1 MKELLDVIEAIEG
14 LDATGDDYALATV
27 VSVQGSTY
35 RRPGARQLVM
45 ATGSS
50 VGSVS
55 GGCLDS
61 EVRTAAQGVMAD
73 GDHRVATYDLT
84 AEDDLVWGWGLGC
97 SGITEVL
104 FEPARTAHPLANSL
118 GRALAED
125 TPIAIVTVIESNELD
140 VGRRMVVSRE
150 AVEGSLGTGAWDD
163 VATAA
168 ALAALDDDQSGP
180 VALETSDGA
189 ARVFVEAILA
199 PPALLVC
206 GAGRDVVP
214 VVAAASQLGWRP
226 VVADSRDKFLN
237 RERFPQAHGFA
248 PGGPAA
254 LGEHLPLDGR
264 TYVMLMSHN
273 FLQDGDY
280 LATLLGT
287 EVAYLGL
294 LGPRERADQLLK
306 YAAEQGVDATPEDLA
321 KIHGPAGLDIG
332 AEGAEEIAWAIMTEV
347 LAAHRGRK
355 GGSLRERKGSIHDTD
370 G

>member
-1 MKELLDVIEAIEG
+1 MRELLDVIEAIER
-14 LDATGDDYALATV
+14 LEATGDDYALATV

-35 RRPGARQLVM
+35 RRPGARQLIM
-45 ATGSS
+45 ADGRS

-61 EVRTAAQGVMAD
+61 EVRTTAQEVMAD
-73 GDHRVATYDLT
+73 GRHRIVTYDLT
-84 AEDDLVWGWGLGC
+84 ADDDLVWGWGLGC

-104 FEPARTAHPLANSL
+104 FEPARTAHPLADSL

-125 TPIAIVTVIESNELD
+125 TPIAVATVIESSGLD
-140 VGRRMVVSRE
+140 IGGRVVVSRD
-150 AVEGSLGTGAWDD
+150 AMEGSLGTSAWDD
-163 VATAA
+163 AAAAA
-168 ALAALDDDQSGP
+168 ALVALDEDQSGP
-180 VALETSDGA
+180 VEIATSDGE
-189 ARVFVEAILA
+189 ARLFVEAVLA
-199 PPALLVC
+199 PPTVLVC
-206 GAGRDVVP
+206 GAGHDVVP

-237 RERFPQAHGFA
+237 RERFPEAYGFA

-264 TYVMLMSHN
+264 TYAMLMSHN

-280 LATLLGT
+280 LGILLGT
-287 EVAYLGL
+287 EVAYIGL

-306 YAAEQGVDATPEDLA
+306 YTTEQGVDATAEDLVR
-321 KIHGPAGLDIG
+321 IHGPAGLDIG

-347 LAAHRGRK
+347 LAVHRGHR
-355 GGSLRERKGSIHDTD
+355 GGALRDREGSIHDAD